1 MVGTIGKI
9 TVSPNAPNII
19 PDKVTMSLEIR
30 GKTSLEIQEILTAF
44 TLDCLDCEEKRA
56 VQIERKVLLDQAPAE
71 MDEVVI
77 EAIKNSAELL
87 NLPYLVLGSM
97 AGHDAAHMAAI
108 TRSGMI
114 FVPSVGGKSHCP
126 EEESRLED
134 MEKAANVLLHSILS
148 LDEKLDV

>member
-1 MVGTIGKI
+1 M
-9 TVSPNAPNII
+9 
-19 PDKVTMSLEIR
+19 
-30 GKTSLEIQEILTAF
+30 
-44 TLDCLDCEEKRA
+44 
-56 VQIERKVLLDQAPAE
+56 LDQAPAE
-71 MDEVVI
+71 MDEVVM
-77 EAIKNSAELL
+77 EAIKSSAELL
-87 NLPYLVLGSM
+87 NFPYLILGSM

-134 MEKAANVLLHSILS
+134 IEKAANVLLHSILS